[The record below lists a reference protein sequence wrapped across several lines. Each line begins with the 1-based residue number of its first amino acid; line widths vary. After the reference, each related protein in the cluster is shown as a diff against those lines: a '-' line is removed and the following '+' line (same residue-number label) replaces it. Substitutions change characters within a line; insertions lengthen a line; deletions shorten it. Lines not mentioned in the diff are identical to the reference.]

1 MKNCKLKKSHYTYY
15 SYEEFGR
22 GYIGKRSCHCKPEED
37 VTYFGSYS
45 DETFK
50 PTQKIILGTYNT
62 AEEAIADEI
71 KIQRFFKVV
80 ENPHF
85 ANKVYQTSTGFR
97 GTSETAKKA
106 AASRTPEQR
115 SEAIRKALISYTPEK
130 RREAIRKAL
139 ISYTPEKR
147 REVVRKQHASR
158 TPEQRSEIAKKREA
172 NMAPGRR
179 SEIAIKREAGKTPEQ
194 RSEAA
199 RKAYANM
206 TLEQRSELGRKGQAN
221 RTLEQR
227 SEAARK
233 GHANMTPEQRSEL
246 ARKRN
251 TVKFQCTETGF
262 ITNAGSLSSYQKK
275 RGIDTSKRI
284 RLS

>member
-1 MKNCKLKKSHYTYY
+1 MKKSHYTYY

-22 GYIGKRSCHCKPEED
+22 GYIGKRSCKCNPEED

-50 PTQKIILGTYNT
+50 PTQKIILGTYDT
-62 AEEAIADEI
+62 AEEAIDDEI

-85 ANKVYQTSTGFR
+85 VNKVYQTSNKFR
-97 GTSETAKKA
+97 GNSETVRKGHAN
-106 AASRTPEQR
+106 RTPEQR
-115 SEAIRKALISYTPEK
+115 SETARKANASRTPEQKSEAARK
-130 RREAIRKAL
+130 RLASL
-139 ISYTPEKR
+139 TPEQWSEAARKR
-147 REVVRKQHASR
+147 QANKTPEQRSEASRKGHANKTPEQRSERAKKAHANR
-158 TPEQRSEIAKKREA
+158 TPEQRSETARKAYA
-172 NMAPGRR
+172 NR
-179 SEIAIKREAGKTPEQ
+179 TPEQ

-199 RKAYANM
+199 RKRLAS
-206 TLEQRSELGRKGQAN
+206 L
-221 RTLEQR
+221 
-227 SEAARK
+227 
-233 GHANMTPEQRSEL
+233 TPEQWSEL

-251 TVKFQCTETGF
+251 TAKFQCTETGF
-262 ITNAGSLSSYQKK
+262 ITNAGSLSRYQRA